1 MFSPKVCVI
10 KMRKVLTGPNPETS
24 LETHNGGKRE
34 VPTGP
39 NSGASP
45 STSSK
50 AVLDPPWYLFKTHSR
65 NKSDQEL
72 IYIYIYKEI
81 YNMFLRPKQK
91 L

>member
-1 MFSPKVCVI
+1 MKNRILLNKKEGNETMFSPKVCVI

-39 NSGASP
+39 NSGVSP

-50 AVLDPPWYLFKTHSR
+50 AVVDPP
-65 NKSDQEL
+65 
-72 IYIYIYKEI
+72 
-81 YNMFLRPKQK
+81 
-91 L
+91 